1 MTDDEKELSK
11 IIIRAQAKQHGDEET
26 LSTVAERA
34 YRLGRE
40 TEQRETASL
49 RHAALFAAGVRG
61 GPGAWRWSADP
72 TGTILTDEAAW
83 ERLLGEMRERTGRR
97 APVQGEHNKR
107 DRGPGTI
114 AWDEHVLAWSA
125 YAVRYGRDQSAERI
139 AERGGFGYAE
149 LTSLLGHEP
158 KTWTPASE

>member
-1 MTDDEKELSK
+1 MSATKGTPNPVALGLLRMTLDRD
-11 IIIRAQAKQHGDEET
+11 
-26 LSTVAERA
+26 AEID
-34 YRLGRE
+34 RL
-40 TEQRETASL
+40 TAALDAAQRETASH
-49 RHAALFAAGVRG
+49 RHAALFAAGIHG
-61 GPGAWRWSADP
+61 GPGAWRWASDP
-72 TGTILTDEAAW
+72 TGTILDDAAAW
-83 ERLLGEMRERTGRR
+83 ERLLGEMRKRAGRR

-158 KTWTPASE
+158 KTWAPASE